1 MRADVRVANVR
12 WPDEVTSVGAK
23 KLQTLNHDDT
33 TLSSSQQQRSN
44 STTMMSIR
52 TLSLCLL
59 ASARCC
65 HGFSVGIVRND
76 IVSVR
81 NRQPPSTQQGGLH
94 KPMLSPIKHHEYR
107 VEMPRARQLAMS
119 TGSDEP
125 EQKSSSLPFFLDP
138 ATKGG
143 VVVYSILLFLAPIF
157 LYNFVVGAG
166 ILDEISA
173 GRLIGVGFT
182 IVASLAWVSTYV
194 FRVAT
199 KDMTYVRSIGHE
211 ETRWVA
217 RAKLTDASFFFRQ
230 SS

>member
-1 MRADVRVANVR
+1 MMSRR
-12 WPDEVTSVGAK
+12 
-23 KLQTLNHDDT
+23 
-33 TLSSSQQQRSN
+33 SSSQQQRSN

-81 NRQPPSTQQGGLH
+81 SRQPPSTQQGGLH
-94 KPMLSPIKHHEYR
+94 KPMLSPMKYEYR

-125 EQKSSSLPFFLDP
+125 EQESSSLPFFLDP

-143 VVVYSILLFLAPIF
+143 VVVYTIVLFLAPIF

-199 KDMTYVRSIGHE
+199 KDMTYVRWIKDVKE
-211 ETRWVA
+211 RNAWPERT
-217 RAKLTDASFFFRQ
+217 
-230 SS
+230 

>member
-1 MRADVRVANVR
+1 MV
-12 WPDEVTSVGAK
+12 
-23 KLQTLNHDDT
+23 
-33 TLSSSQQQRSN
+33 
-44 STTMMSIR
+44 SIR

-59 ASARCC
+59 ASAQCC

-76 IVSVR
+76 IASVR
-81 NRQPPSTQQGGLH
+81 NGQLPSTQGRLH
-94 KPMLSPIKHHEYR
+94 ILSPMTHEFR
-107 VEMPRARQLAMS
+107 VERQRALQLAMS

-143 VVVYSILLFLAPIF
+143 VIVYTILLFVAPIL

-173 GRLIGVGFT
+173 GRLFGVGFT

-199 KDMTYVRSIGHE
+199 KDMTYVRWLH
-211 ETRWVA
+211 TM
-217 RAKLTDASFFFRQ
+217 
-230 SS
+230 